1 MTAELAN
8 REEIIKAKNEF
19 IISEFNHYAETRDY
33 FHKVKNAFDRTQ
45 NKGDLRNLFEGIQL
59 PPTAERDFK
68 FHELSSTTVK
78 PRRELTGETQVKAEI
93 EALIHDLRSI
103 KVFTQASFEET
114 IKNFF
119 IGLEDSQLK

>member
-59 PPTAERDFK
+59 PPAVERDFK
-68 FHELSSTTVK
+68 LHELRGTNLK
-78 PRRELTGETQVKAEI
+78 PRRGLTGEARVKAEI
-93 EALIHDLRSI
+93 
-103 KVFTQASFEET
+103 
-114 IKNFF
+114 
-119 IGLEDSQLK
+119 